1 MSAVQDAAAEAEPAT
16 WFTQRERGVLW
27 LMAFSF
33 RLATVL
39 GRGPMK
45 APVAAVALWYCLFD
59 RAAKRASREWLTVAL
74 GRPPRFAEIYRH
86 LRTFAQVTLDRVF
99 LLTGKTR
106 GLTFTRTGAEH
117 LRRQFESGRGAV
129 LLGAHLGSY
138 EAMRYGGLGDQISI
152 QIVGHFANA
161 RQINGLLERLDPG
174 QAARVT
180 HLGDDPVGVMAKV
193 RARLEAGEL
202 VASLGDRV
210 GLTDR
215 SLRVSFCGREAAFAT
230 GPFLMA
236 HLLRCP
242 VYLVFGIYRDPG
254 QYELHAE
261 PFADCIDLPRKGRDQ
276 AMHDLV
282 QRFAA
287 RVEHHAMGAPFN
299 WFTFYD
305 FWRAS

>member
-1 MSAVQDAAAEAEPAT
+1 MSAVQEQAAEPTT
-16 WFTQRERGVLW
+16 WLSQRERGVLW

-33 RLATVL
+33 RLATVA

-45 APVAAVALWYCLFD
+45 VPVAAVALWYCLFD
-59 RAAKRASREWLTVAL
+59 RPAQRASREWLTVAL
-74 GRPPRFAEIYRH
+74 GRPPRFHEIYRH

-99 LLTGKTR
+99 LLTGKTG

-117 LRRQFESGRGAV
+117 LRRQFETGRGAV

-161 RQINGLLERLDPG
+161 RQINSLLERLDPS

-193 RARLEAGEL
+193 RARLEDGEL

-215 SLRVSFCGREAAFAT
+215 SLRVPFCGRDAAFAT

-254 QYELHAE
+254 RYELFAE
-261 PFADCIDLPRKGRDQ
+261 PFADRLDLPRKGREE
-276 AMHDLV
+276 ALV
-282 QRFAA
+282 DYVARFAA
-287 RVEHHAMGAPFN
+287 RVEYHARGAPYN
-299 WFTFYD
+299 WFNFYD